1 MSLQGLF
8 LFKPPHI
15 CSLHLLQWP
24 LSLGRRGCNV
34 MPHLVL
40 SIPVSHSRHLDFC
53 HPLREVSL
61 MRVERWW
68 IYGYKDKSLGASLI
82 LCLFSRMMV
91 VGSPL
96 GPVTFLATDF
106 SFHNGA
112 RYGFHLVEWALN
124 ARKKVATPMTFMSFL
139 CCGCYLAMI
148 VINAAHRVHIWVR
161 MLITF
166 LLL

>member
-8 LFKPPHI
+8 LFTPPHI
-15 CSLHLLQWP
+15 CSLHLLQRP
-24 LSLGRRGCNV
+24 RSPGRRGCDV

-40 SIPVSHSRHLDFC
+40 SIPVSHSLHLDFC

-61 MRVERWW
+61 MRVEIWW

-106 SFHNGA
+106 SFHKGA

-124 ARKKVATPMTFMSFL
+124 ARKKS
-139 CCGCYLAMI
+139 GNSHDI
-148 VINAAHRVHIWVR
+148 QVIYCTREHVSLGHNSWINL
-161 MLITF
+161 MFTF
-166 LLL
+166 LLQ